1 MAKFSILIC
10 SILLFFSYS
19 NAQSTYGCTFANA
32 QTGDQYNFTGLLNSQ
47 TDYTLQTTG
56 GKVWINVCRNIIST
70 LCGSN
75 NIAACQQWDPNTPA
89 GKATLGLTTT
99 AQFVPLVRSTTQG
112 QKGATLRFANGTG
125 GRAFELD
132 FQCDP
137 KASIGS
143 PTFELET
150 PKLFYN
156 FAWTTSFACP
166 TNAPPPGTGGGLS
179 GGGIFLILVFCLF
192 AVYVAAGIT
201 YNVVR
206 KKATGKE
213 IIPNIEFWS
222 SLPGLVKDGVM
233 FIVNSTCR
241 RGGYAQVH

>member
-1 MAKFSILIC
+1 
-10 SILLFFSYS
+10 
-19 NAQSTYGCTFANA
+19 
-32 QTGDQYNFTGLLNSQ
+32 
-47 TDYTLQTTG
+47 
-56 GKVWINVCRNIIST
+56 VWINVCRNLIST
-70 LCGSN
+70 ICGSS

-99 AQFVPLVRSTTQG
+99 AAFVPLVRTTTAN

-137 KASIGS
+137 SITTIGA
-143 PTFELET
+143 PTFEIET

-156 FAWTTSFACP
+156 FAWATSLACP
-166 TNAPPPGTGGGLS
+166 TNAPPPGTGGKLS

-213 IIPNIEFWS
+213 IIPNVEFW
-222 SLPGLVKDGVM
+222 LAIPGLVKDGVM

-241 RGGYAQVH
+241 RSGYAQVH